1 MTRGPGGRYT
11 RRRFVTLAGGG
22 LAWAAAACSAPP
34 SAAPAK
40 PAAPAGAAPA
50 AGGSAPAAAAPPAAP
65 APGSIPLQYGSI
77 TKTAWIWP
85 EIIALNKGLLT
96 QAGFDV
102 EMNYFRTPANGAQ
115 MLTAGAMDLASI
127 NPETVIRSVDNG
139 APIRMVATDANSA
152 PYSLIVRPEIRSFA
166 DFRGKTLPSSGPREQ
181 TTVWM
186 KQILK
191 ANGVE
196 ESEYDFVV
204 VGGTPERM
212 AAIESGAVAG
222 GLVGQPQD
230 FQMIAQG
237 YPRLAVLSEYIPE
250 HPISVHAARV
260 DWLQAHPD
268 QAIAV
273 LRVFRD
279 ATRWLY
285 DPANRAEAISI
296 LASEIQVSE
305 DLARQTYEMLVV
317 QLKLWNPDLTLTP
330 ALVQKSIDFL
340 GSIGDLT
347 PPLPPVTKY
356 LDPQYAQRMN
366 AG

>member
-1 MTRGPGGRYT
+1 MVRPGTGGRYT
-11 RRRFVTLAGGG
+11 RRRFVALTGGG
-22 LAWAAAACSAPP
+22 LAWAAAGCSAPP

-40 PAAPAGAAPA
+40 PAAPAGSPPGAAGTAPA
-50 AGGSAPAAAAPPAAP
+50 VAPAPP

-85 EIIALNKGLLT
+85 EIVALHKGLLT

-115 MLTAGAMDLASI
+115 MLAAGAMDLASI

-139 APIRMVATDANSA
+139 APIKMVATDANNA
-152 PYSLIVRPEIRSFA
+152 PYSLIVRPEIRTFA

-186 KQILK
+186 KQVLK

-222 GLVGQPQD
+222 GFVGQPQD
-230 FQMIAQG
+230 FQMIQRG
-237 YPRLAVLSEYIPE
+237 YPRLAVLSDYIPD
-250 HPISVHAARV
+250 HPISVHAGRV
-260 DWLQAHPD
+260 EWLQAHPD
-268 QAIAV
+268 QPIAV

-285 DPANRAEAISI
+285 DPANRAEAIDI

-317 QLKLWNPDLTLTP
+317 QLKIWSADLTLTP

-356 LDPQYAQRMN
+356 LDPQYTQRLN
-366 AG
+366 APG

>member
-1 MTRGPGGRYT
+1 MARDTGGRYS

-22 LAWAAAACSAPP
+22 LAWAAACSGPP

-40 PAAPAGAAPA
+40 SAAPA
-50 AGGSAPAAAAPPAAP
+50 APGAPAGAPAAAATPAAP
-65 APGSIPLQYGSI
+65 APGSISLQYGSI

-115 MLTAGAMDLASI
+115 MLAAGALELASI

-139 APIRMVATDANSA
+139 AQLKMVATDANSA

-186 KQILK
+186 KQIMK
-191 ANGVE
+191 ANGLD
-196 ESEYDFVV
+196 ESDYDFVT

-230 FQMIAQG
+230 FQMIARG
-237 YPRLAVLSEYIPE
+237 YPRLAVLSEYVPD
-250 HPISVHAARV
+250 HPISVHAART
-260 DWLQAHPD
+260 DWLQQHPD
-268 QAIAV
+268 QVIAV

-285 DPANRAEAISI
+285 DPTNRAEAISI
-296 LASEIQVSE
+296 LAHEIDVSE
-305 DLARQTYEMLVV
+305 DLAGQTYDMLVV
-317 QLKLWNPDLTLTP
+317 QQKLWSPDVTLTP

-347 PPLPPVTKY
+347 PPLPSPDKY
-356 LDPQYAQRMN
+356 LDPQYVQRMN
-366 AG
+366 QSA

>member
-1 MTRGPGGRYT
+1 MRASDSARFS

-22 LAWAAAACSAPP
+22 LAWAAAACSGAP

-40 PAAPAGAAPA
+40 SSAPAASAAPAG
-50 AGGSAPAAAAPPAAP
+50 APAAAAPPAP
-65 APGSIPLQYGSI
+65 APGSIPLQYGTI
-77 TKTAWIWP
+77 TKTAWGWP
-85 EIIALNKGLLT
+85 GLIALNRGLLK

-102 EMNYFRTPANGAQ
+102 EMTYFRTPANGAQ
-115 MLTAGAMDLASI
+115 MLTAGALDLASI

-139 APIRMVATDANSA
+139 APLRMVATDANNA

-166 DFRGKTLPSSGPREQ
+166 DIRGKTLPSSGPREQ

-186 KQILK
+186 KQIMK
-191 ANGVE
+191 ANGVD

-222 GLVGQPQD
+222 GLIGQPQD
-230 FQMIAQG
+230 FQMMAQG
-237 YPRLAVLSEYIPE
+237 YRRLAVLSEYVPD
-250 HPISVHAARV
+250 HPISVHAARL
-260 DWLQAHPD
+260 DWLQSKPD
-268 QAIAV
+268 LAIGA
-273 LRVFRD
+273 LRAIRD

-285 DPANRAEAISI
+285 DPANKEEAVSL
-296 LASEIQVSE
+296 LAREIEVPE
-305 DLARQTYEMLVV
+305 DLARQTYDMLVV
-317 QLKLWNPDLTLTP
+317 QLKLWNPDLNLTP

-347 PPLPPVTKY
+347 PPLPTPDKY
-356 LDPQYAQRMN
+356 LDGQYVQRMN
-366 AG
+366 QAG